1 MVLDAHSRRSD
12 VPWYAWRKA
21 WEQRMPIEA
30 YLPTS
35 GASFGP
41 EAATNMGKALE
52 DTVDILGIG
61 PSDETKREAVAR
73 FIIKLAEVD
82 GGVDAASLRDKA
94 VMGLDGSIHLASL
107 SKDGQPDADRS

>member
-1 MVLDAHSRRSD
+1 MGLDAHSRRSD

-52 DTVDILGIG
+52 DAVDILGIG

-73 FIIKLAEVD
+73 FINLPKSTGAWMRRACAIRPLW
-82 GGVDAASLRDKA
+82 L
-94 VMGLDGSIHLASL
+94 
-107 SKDGQPDADRS
+107 